1 MRRRFSTLPLLVLLA
16 GLTLLT
22 ACSRLDL
29 AYRNLDWL
37 LTWRIDSYLDLNSEQ
52 KAWLKPRLNQHLA
65 WHCSTQLPQLANWL
79 DQDRA
84 NLEAGQLDAPH
95 LKARFLDLR
104 DALGEV
110 STEISPT
117 AAGLLQQLSP
127 LQVQQ
132 LRQSMAKENEKLRR
146 EFVEPPLAE
155 QISKRSDTTEERL
168 EPWFGKLD
176 AQQKALVR
184 SWAEQ
189 RGEQNR
195 LWLDSR
201 ERWQA
206 ALLQELDARR
216 SADFPQRIEALLR
229 ERQDYW
235 SEDYRR
241 SFTDGERSL
250 AELLDQLIATSSPA
264 QRQQLS
270 ERLGA
275 LREDIAKLT
284 CTSPAAEAVASRS
297 E

>member
-1 MRRRFSTLPLLVLLA
+1 MRRRLSALPLLVLLA
-16 GLTLLT
+16 GITLLT

-37 LTWRIDSYLDLNSEQ
+37 LTWRIDSYLDLNAEQ
-52 KAWLKPRLNQHLA
+52 KAWLKPRLDQHLA
-65 WHCSTQLPQLANWL
+65 WHCSTQLPQLASWL

-84 NLEAGQLDAPH
+84 DLAAGKLDAAH
-95 LKARFLDLR
+95 LMARFGDLR
-104 DALGEV
+104 ESLGTV
-110 STEISPT
+110 SSEISPT

-132 LRQSMAKENEKLRR
+132 LRQAMAKENEKLRR
-146 EFVEPPLAE
+146 EFVEPPLRE
-155 QISKRSDTTEERL
+155 QIAKRRETIEERL
-168 EPWFGKLD
+168 EPWLGELD
-176 AQQKALVR
+176 QQQQALVQ
-184 SWAEQ
+184 SWAAR

-206 ALLQELDARR
+206 ALLQELEGRR
-216 SADFPQRIEALLR
+216 SADFAQRIEALLR
-229 ERQDYW
+229 DRQSYW

-241 SFTDGERSL
+241 SFADSERSL
-250 AELLDQLIATSSPA
+250 AQLLDQLIASASPA
-264 QRQQLS
+264 QRQQLG

-275 LREDIAKLT
+275 LHENIAELT
-284 CTSPAAEAVASRS
+284 CTSPAGEAVASRS

>member
-1 MRRRFSTLPLLVLLA
+1 MRRRFLSLPLLALLA
-16 GLTLLT
+16 GISLLT

-37 LTWRIDSYLDLNSEQ
+37 LAWRIDSYLDLNAEQ
-52 KAWLKPRLNQHLA
+52 KAWLKPRISQHLA
-65 WHCSTQLPQLANWL
+65 WHCSTQLPQLADWL

-84 NLEAGQLDAPH
+84 NLRAGQLDAAH

-110 STEISPT
+110 SSEISPT

-127 LQVQQ
+127 QQVQQ
-132 LRQSMAKENEKLRR
+132 LRQSMAKENQKLRR
-146 EFVEPPLAE
+146 EFVEPPLGK
-155 QISKRSDTTEERL
+155 QIAKRSETTEERL

-176 AQQKALVR
+176 TRQKALVHAW
-184 SWAEQ
+184 SQE

-195 LWLDSR
+195 LWLESR

-206 ALLQELDARR
+206 ALLEELEGRR
-216 SADFPQRIEALLR
+216 SADFPQRIDALLR

-241 SFTDGERSL
+241 SFADSERGL
-250 AELLDQLIATSSPA
+250 AELLDQLIASASTA
-264 QRQQLS
+264 QRERLN
-270 ERLGA
+270 ERLGT
-275 LREDIAKLT
+275 LREDIAGLT
-284 CTSPAAEAVASRS
+284 CPTPAVEAVASRS

>member
-79 DQDRA
+79 EQDRA
-84 NLEAGQLDAPH
+84 NLEAGQLDAPR

-155 QISKRSDTTEERL
+155 QISKRSETTEERL

>member
-155 QISKRSDTTEERL
+155 QISKRSETTEERL

>member
-1 MRRRFSTLPLLVLLA
+1 MRRRFSPLPLLVLLA

-65 WHCSTQLPQLANWL
+65 WHCSTQLPQLASWL

-84 NLEAGQLDAPH
+84 NLAAGQLDAPH

-110 STEISPT
+110 SAEISPT

-155 QISKRSDTTEERL
+155 QISKRSETTEERL
-168 EPWFGKLD
+168 EPWFGILD

-270 ERLGA
+270 ERLDA

>member
-1 MRRRFSTLPLLVLLA
+1 MRRRFSTLPLLALLA

-65 WHCSTQLPQLANWL
+65 WHCSTQLPQLASWL

-155 QISKRSDTTEERL
+155 QISKRSETTEERL

>member
-1 MRRRFSTLPLLVLLA
+1 MRRRFSTLPLLALLA

-155 QISKRSDTTEERL
+155 QISERSETTEERL

-241 SFTDGERSL
+241 SFSDGERSL

>member
-65 WHCSTQLPQLANWL
+65 WHCSTQLPQLASWL

-155 QISKRSDTTEERL
+155 QISKRSETTEERL